1 MKLLR
6 LILLYCSLMAMIL
19 MNSSAVDEHP
29 TVSSVHFE
37 YQQF

>member
-1 MKLLR
+1 MKLLK
-6 LILLYCSLMAMIL
+6 LILLYCTFAAIVL
-19 MNSSAVDEHP
+19 MNSSAVDEEP